1 MLAVSKRLIP
11 ASRHISTCLLAPETS
26 VAPTLLKPPCP
37 PKVIVPRV
45 SAETNKPE
53 RPRRRYSIGSSLRGW
68 TNNMLASLARCA
80 LRCGVMHRLSQP
92 HRFPMATPALF
103 KATVTAIQ
111 VARIIRR
118 AGRSPGARSVLEVAS
133 STRTGTCDLLRVDHL
148 VLGHPIEG

>member
-68 TNNMLASLARCA
+68 TNNVLASLARCV
-80 LRCGVMHRLSQP
+80 LRCGVMQRLSQP
-92 HRFPMATPALF
+92 HRFPHGDPST
-103 KATVTAIQ
+103 IQ
-111 VARIIRR
+111 SHRNCHSSGKDHPTSGKVPWRQECP
-118 AGRSPGARSVLEVAS
+118 RSGV
-133 STRTGTCDLLRVDHL
+133 
-148 VLGHPIEG
+148 